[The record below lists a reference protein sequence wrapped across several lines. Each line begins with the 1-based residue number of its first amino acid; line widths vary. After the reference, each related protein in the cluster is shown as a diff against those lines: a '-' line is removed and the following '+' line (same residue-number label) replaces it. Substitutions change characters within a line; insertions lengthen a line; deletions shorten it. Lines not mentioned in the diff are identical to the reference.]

1 MPDIGISD
9 NDLFA
14 FDLASVETYLV
25 AGRVWKMAPIG
36 LVWCPVSLGTL
47 GPGATPSVLDA
58 DRGAA
63 ERRAREIGLP
73 LAWPERHGESL
84 PRALRVAALAAEQGR
99 GGTFM
104 LAAARLAFAGGYN
117 LDWDPDL
124 LLDAASVAGLNPRQA
139 MLAADDHSRDLAL
152 EQQAARLRSLGIS
165 LLPALRINR
174 ELALGERAIG
184 ELIGSRG
191 AIIGEPASD
200 DNGADP
206 G

>member
-1 MPDIGISD
+1 
-9 NDLFA
+9 
-14 FDLASVETYLV
+14 
-25 AGRVWKMAPIG
+25 MAPIG
-36 LVWCPVSLGTL
+36 LAWCPVALATL
-47 GPGATPSVLDA
+47 APGAPPGALDA
-58 DRGAA
+58 DRWAA
-63 ERRAREIGLP
+63 ERRAREVGLP
-73 LAWPERHGESL
+73 LAWPERHGEPL

-152 EQQAARLRSLGIS
+152 EEQAARLRSLGIS
-165 LLPALRINR
+165 LLPALRVNR
-174 ELALGERAIG
+174 ELALGERSIG

-191 AIIGEPASD
+191 AIGGETDSD
-200 DNGADP
+200 GSGAGP
-206 G
+206 E